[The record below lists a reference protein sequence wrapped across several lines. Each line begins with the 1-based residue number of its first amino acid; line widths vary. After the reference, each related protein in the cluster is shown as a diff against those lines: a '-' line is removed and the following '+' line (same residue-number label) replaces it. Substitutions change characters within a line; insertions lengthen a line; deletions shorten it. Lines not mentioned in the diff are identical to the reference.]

1 MIDLRPWM
9 AARRRHGRSPD
20 AVGSGPDRGPRPPF
34 LPACAAALLCTAS
47 GVLPGPVPGVGAGE
61 ARAQTAG
68 ARTAGAQTPRSRS
81 GAVTAIRAGR
91 LLDVERG
98 ELLEER
104 LILVEGERIVG
115 VRPAAGGTPPGA
127 RVLDLS
133 RYTVLPGLMDMH
145 THIVDRYEATGGP
158 AAPLTQTGA
167 EDAFD
172 GVRNARATLMAGFTT
187 VRDVGTWRALVDAAL
202 RDAIADGTV
211 PGPRMLVAG
220 AYVTV
225 SSGGGEITGI
235 APDVRLP
242 RELRFGVADSPD
254 EVRRRVR
261 EILHGGADF
270 IKVIATGAVLTEGTV
285 PGAPEYTEGEIRA
298 AVEEAANYG
307 TWVAAHAHGAE
318 GAKRAIRAG
327 VRTIEH
333 GSLLDDEAIR
343 LMRERGTWLVAD
355 IWNADWIDSV
365 GRAEGWSREI
375 LRKNEETAEAQR
387 EVFRKAVAAGVEV
400 AYGTDAGVYPHGMNA
415 AQLPY
420 MVRHGMSPAR
430 ALRSATLDAARLLG
444 REEELGSLSPGKYAD
459 IIAVRGD
466 PLADISALEDVA
478 FVMKGGRVHRAPATA
493 R

>member
-1 MIDLRPWM
+1 MTRSPSRLRGAMSP
-9 AARRRHGRSPD
+9 GRSLRRSLLVAGATLCGSPLL
-20 AVGSGPDRGPRPPF
+20 AVGPMS
-34 LPACAAALLCTAS
+34 
-47 GVLPGPVPGVGAGE
+47 LPGSGA
-61 ARAQTAG
+61 ARAQAAAPAGDSVTPTAPP
-68 ARTAGAQTPRSRS
+68 APSAPR
-81 GAVTAIRAGR
+81 TAIRAGR

-98 ELLEER
+98 ELLEDR
-104 LILVEGERIVG
+104 LILVEGERIVA
-115 VRPAAGGTPPGA
+115 VRPAGGQVPDDA
-127 RVLDLS
+127 RLVDLS
-133 RYTVLPGLMDMH
+133 GYTVLPGLMDMH
-145 THIVDRYEATGGP
+145 THLADRYEATGSP
-158 AAPLTQTGA
+158 AAPLTRTGA
-167 EDAFD
+167 EVAFD
-172 GVRNARATLMAGFTT
+172 GVRNAKATLSAGFTT
-187 VRDVGTWRALVDAAL
+187 VRDVGTWRGLADAAL

-211 PGPRMLVAG
+211 PGPRMVVAG

-242 RELRFGVADSPD
+242 RALRFGVADSPA

-285 PGAPEYTEGEIRA
+285 PGAPEYTEEEIRA

-327 VRTIEH
+327 VRSIEH
-333 GSLLDDEAIR
+333 GSLLDDEAIE

-365 GRAEGWSREI
+365 GRAEGWSRDI

-387 EVFRKAVAAGVEV
+387 EVFRKALAAGVEI
-400 AYGTDAGVYPHGMNA
+400 AYGTDAAVYPHGMNA

-420 MVRHGMSPAR
+420 MVRYGMTPAR

-444 REEELGSLSPGKYAD
+444 REEELGSVAPGKYAD
-459 IIAVRGD
+459 LVAVRGD
-466 PLADISALEDVA
+466 PLADLSVLRDVA
-478 FVMKGGRVHRAPATA
+478 FVMKGGAVFRAPPAG